1 MMKMNSSGKTKH
13 NLAYVI
19 AICSVA
25 ALGGLLQ
32 GYDTSVISGVIEPLN
47 QYFSLTPSQTGWA
60 VSSIV
65 IGCVAGA
72 YLAGALADRYGR
84 KMALIITV
92 FLMMI
97 SVLGMALATNF
108 TWFIIFRILGGF
120 GIGLASVVSP
130 IYMTEVAP
138 SEYRGRVV
146 TMNMICFVGGQVL
159 VLIVNY
165 LIVRSAGESWIVE
178 QGWRYML
185 GFGFIPCVLFL
196 IFVGFIPES
205 PRWNVMKGRDSAALH
220 TLTRISNESHAH
232 SVLQDIK
239 DSFIIKTPAEQA
251 KANVT
256 GKPNKSAIFIII
268 AILIACFNQ
277 LTGINVIQYFGPT
290 LLMNVTGNM
299 QEAMFMVTWLAGLQ
313 FLGVLAGMSMVDRL
327 GRRKLLLIGSF
338 GTFVCLALTFATFY
352 FGVRGFTSI
361 IGLLGFMF
369 IFGMTWAQI
378 AWTVV
383 GEILPNRLRAM
394 GMGLA
399 YAAMWGSNFI
409 ISQIFPV
416 LNDNPWLRE
425 KFHGGFPLLLFSIC
439 CLISWLFVHRYLPET
454 KGVAL
459 EKIEELIVFGK
470 KGQSQGKDS
479 VAATDLSVK

>member
-1 MMKMNSSGKTKH
+1 MYSEKRKH

-47 QYFSLTPSQTGWA
+47 HYFSLTPSETGWA

-65 IGCVAGA
+65 IGCVVGA
-72 YLAGALADRYGR
+72 YLAGKLSDIYGR
-84 KMALIITV
+84 KAALIITV
-92 FLMMI
+92 ILMLA
-97 SVLGMALATNF
+97 SVLGMALATTF

-138 SEYRGRVV
+138 RDYRGRVV

-165 LIVRSAGESWIVE
+165 FIVRSAAEQWIVDM
-178 QGWRYML
+178 GWRIML
-185 GFGFIPCVLFL
+185 ALGLIPCVLFVFL
-196 IFVGFIPES
+196 VGFIPES
-205 PRWNVMKGRDSAALH
+205 PRWNVMKGRDSAALA
-220 TLTRISNESHAH
+220 TLTRISNAEHAKR
-232 SVLQDIK
+232 VLQEIK
-239 DSFIIKTPAEQA
+239 ESFVKTSLPEKNISSVASQ
-251 KANVT
+251 NN
-256 GKPNKSAIFIII
+256 GKSAKFIII

-277 LTGINVIQYFGPT
+277 FTGINVIQYFGPT
-290 LLMNVTGNM
+290 LLMNVTGSM
-299 QEAMFMVTWLAGLQ
+299 QEAMYMVTWLAGLQ
-313 FLGVLAGMSMVDRL
+313 FLGVLAGMSMVDRY
-327 GRRKLLLIGSF
+327 GRRILLLIGSC
-338 GTFVCLALTFATFY
+338 GTFICLALTFLTFY
-352 FGVRGFTSI
+352 YGVRGFTSI

-399 YAAMWGSNFI
+399 YAAMWGANFV
-409 ISQIFPV
+409 ISQVFPV
-416 LNDNPWLRE
+416 INNNPWLRE

-439 CLISWLFVHRYLPET
+439 CLISWWFVHRYIPET

-459 EKIEELIVFGK
+459 EEIENLITFGNAKRKIK
-470 KGQSQGKDS
+470 SD
-479 VAATDLSVK
+479 AAPFTDLTGK

>member
-1 MMKMNSSGKTKH
+1 MNSGEKKH
-13 NLAYVI
+13 NLAYVLL
-19 AICSVA
+19 ICSVA

-47 QYFSLTPSQTGWA
+47 KHFSLTSSETGWA

-65 IGCVAGA
+65 IGCVVGA
-72 YLAGALADRYGR
+72 YLAGKLADRYGR
-84 KMALIITV
+84 KAALIITV
-92 FLMMI
+92 FLMMV
-97 SVLGMALATNF
+97 SVLGMALATTF
-108 TWFIIFRILGGF
+108 TLFIIFRILGGF

-138 SEYRGRVV
+138 RDYRGRVV

-165 LIVRSAGESWIVE
+165 LIVRNAEESWIIDL
-178 QGWRYML
+178 GWRYML
-185 GFGFIPCVLFL
+185 AIGIIPCILFL
-196 IFVGFIPES
+196 LFVGFIPES

-220 TLTRISNESHAH
+220 TLTRISNQEHARH
-232 SVLQDIK
+232 VLQEIK
-239 DSFIIKTPAEQA
+239 ESFITKAPSAENA
-251 KANVT
+251 GLSGRGIHRKGT
-256 GKPNKSAIFIII
+256 SFIII
-268 AILIACFNQ
+268 AVMIAMFNQ

-299 QEAMFMVTWLAGLQ
+299 QEAMYMVTWLAGLQ
-313 FLGVLAGMSMVDRL
+313 FIGVLVGMTLVDRY
-327 GRRKLLLIGSF
+327 GRRILLLIGSC
-338 GTFVCLALTFATFY
+338 GTFFCLALTFVTFY
-352 FGVRGFTSI
+352 FGVRGYASI

-378 AWTVV
+378 AWTVI
-383 GEILPNRLRAM
+383 GEILPNRLRAV
-394 GMGLA
+394 GMGIA
-399 YAAMWGSNFI
+399 YAAMWGSNFV

-416 LNDNPWLRE
+416 INDHPWLRE

-439 CLISWLFVHRYLPET
+439 CLISWWFVHRYVPET

-459 EKIEELIVFGK
+459 EKIEELI
-470 KGQSQGKDS
+470 S
-479 VAATDLSVK
+479 VRREQKPNVTVTTDVIN